1 MAAAMQVKKKN
12 TNISEKGSTKLVR
25 SKGGDIGVFIFLI
38 VMGAI
43 MFLPF
48 LYAIVQSIKPIDEI
62 FIYPPRFFVTTPTGD
77 NYFSL
82 FNLIEDSRVP
92 FTRYVFNSLITT
104 FFATGLHVIFSSMAA
119 FPLAKF
125 KFPGSKTYFDIIV
138 VSLLFTTQVTALP
151 LYIVMAKLHLIDTY
165 AAIIFP
171 AIGSSLGLFLMKQNI
186 TSIPDAIIEAARVD
200 GAGSM
205 RIFWTMIMPNV
216 KPAWLTCIIFSFQAV
231 WNDEGA
237 NFIYDESL
245 KVLPTMLHQIS
256 DGGIARVGESSAA
269 AVILMIPP
277 ILIFILSQAQILE
290 TMAHSGMKD

>member
-1 MAAAMQVKKKN
+1 MSSATILKLKKR
-12 TNISEKGSTKLVR
+12 NISEKGSAKISR
-25 SKGGDIGVFIFLI
+25 SRGGDIAVFLFLLAA
-38 VMGAI
+38 GLL

-62 FIYPPRFFVTTPTGD
+62 FIYPPRFFVTSPTGD
-77 NYFSL
+77 NYLSL
-82 FNLIEDSRVP
+82 LDLVEDSRIP
-92 FTRYVFNSLITT
+92 FSRYLFNSVLVT
-104 FFATGLHVIFSSMAA
+104 FFATGLHVIFASMAA

-125 KFPGSKTYFDIIV
+125 RFPGSKTYFNIIV

-171 AIGSSLGLFLMKQNI
+171 AIGSSLGLFLMKQFI
-186 TSIPDAIIEAARVD
+186 SGIPDAMIEAARVD
-200 GAGSM
+200 GASAI
-205 RIFWTMIMPNV
+205 RIFWSIVMPNV
-216 KPAWLTCIIFSFQAV
+216 KPAWLTCIIFSFQTV
-231 WNDEGA
+231 WNDEGS
-237 NFIYDESL
+237 NFIYSESL

-277 ILIFILSQAQILE
+277 ILIFVLSQSQILE

>member
-1 MAAAMQVKKKN
+1 MSSATILKLKKR
-12 TNISEKGSTKLVR
+12 NISEKGSAKISR
-25 SKGGDIGVFIFLI
+25 SRGGDVAVFLFLLAA
-38 VMGAI
+38 GLL

-62 FIYPPRFFVTTPTGD
+62 FIYPPRFFVTSPTGD
-77 NYFSL
+77 NYLSL
-82 FNLIEDSRVP
+82 LDLVEDSRIP
-92 FTRYVFNSLITT
+92 FSRYFFNSVLVT
-104 FFATGLHVIFSSMAA
+104 FFATGLHVIFASMAA

-125 KFPGSKTYFDIIV
+125 RFPGSKTYFNIIV

-171 AIGSSLGLFLMKQNI
+171 AIGSSLGLFLMKQFI
-186 TSIPDAIIEAARVD
+186 SGIPDAMIEAARVD
-200 GAGSM
+200 GASAI
-205 RIFWTMIMPNV
+205 RIFWSIVMPNV
-216 KPAWLTCIIFSFQAV
+216 KPAWLTCIIFSFQTV
-231 WNDEGA
+231 WNDEGS
-237 NFIYDESL
+237 NFIYSESL

-277 ILIFILSQAQILE
+277 ILIFVLSQSQILE

>member
-1 MAAAMQVKKKN
+1 MSSATILKLKKR
-12 TNISEKGSTKLVR
+12 NISEKGSAKVSR
-25 SKGGDIGVFIFLI
+25 SRGGDVAVFIFLLAA
-38 VMGAI
+38 GLL

-62 FIYPPRFFVTTPTGD
+62 FIYPPRFFVTSPTGD
-77 NYFSL
+77 NYLSLLDLVENSRIPFSRYL
-82 FNLIEDSRVP
+82 FNSVLV
-92 FTRYVFNSLITT
+92 T
-104 FFATGLHVIFSSMAA
+104 FFATGLHVIFASMAA

-125 KFPGSKTYFDIIV
+125 RFPGSKTYFNIIV

-171 AIGSSLGLFLMKQNI
+171 AIGSSLGLFLMKQFI
-186 TSIPDAIIEAARVD
+186 SGIPDAMIEAARVD
-200 GAGSM
+200 GASAI
-205 RIFWTMIMPNV
+205 RIFWSIVMPNV
-216 KPAWLTCIIFSFQAV
+216 KPAWLTCIIFSFQTV
-231 WNDEGA
+231 WNDEGS
-237 NFIYDESL
+237 NFIYSESL

-277 ILIFILSQAQILE
+277 ILIFVLSQSQILE

>member
-1 MAAAMQVKKKN
+1 MSSATILKLKKR
-12 TNISEKGSTKLVR
+12 NISEKGNAKISR
-25 SKGGDIGVFIFLI
+25 SRGGDVAVFLFLLAA
-38 VMGAI
+38 GLL

-62 FIYPPRFFVTTPTGD
+62 FIYPPRFFVTSPTGD
-77 NYFSL
+77 NYLSL
-82 FNLIEDSRVP
+82 LDLVEDSRIP
-92 FTRYVFNSLITT
+92 FSRYLFNSVFVT
-104 FFATGLHVIFSSMAA
+104 FFATGLHVIFASMAA

-125 KFPGSKTYFDIIV
+125 RFPGSKTYFNIIV

-171 AIGSSLGLFLMKQNI
+171 AIGSSLGLFLMKQFI
-186 TSIPDAIIEAARVD
+186 SGIPDAMIEAARVD
-200 GAGSM
+200 GASAI
-205 RIFWTMIMPNV
+205 RIFWSIVMPNV
-216 KPAWLTCIIFSFQAV
+216 KPAWLTCIIFSFQTV
-231 WNDEGA
+231 WNDEGS
-237 NFIYDESL
+237 NFIYSESL

-277 ILIFILSQAQILE
+277 ILIFVLSQSQILE

>member
-1 MAAAMQVKKKN
+1 MSSATILKLKKR
-12 TNISEKGSTKLVR
+12 NISEKGSTKISR
-25 SKGGDIGVFIFLI
+25 SRGGDVAVFLFLLAA
-38 VMGAI
+38 GLL

-62 FIYPPRFFVTTPTGD
+62 FIYPPRFFVTSPTGD
-77 NYFSL
+77 NYLSL
-82 FNLIEDSRVP
+82 LDLVEDSRIP
-92 FTRYVFNSLITT
+92 FSRYLFNSVLVT
-104 FFATGLHVIFSSMAA
+104 FFATGLHVIFASMAA

-125 KFPGSKTYFDIIV
+125 RFPGSKTYFNIIV

-171 AIGSSLGLFLMKQNI
+171 AIGSSLGLFLMKQFI
-186 TSIPDAIIEAARVD
+186 SGIPDAMIEAARVD
-200 GAGSM
+200 GASAI
-205 RIFWTMIMPNV
+205 RIFWSIVMPNV
-216 KPAWLTCIIFSFQAV
+216 KPAWLTCIIFSFQTV
-231 WNDEGA
+231 WNDEGS
-237 NFIYDESL
+237 NFIYSESL

-277 ILIFILSQAQILE
+277 ILIFVLSQSQILE

>member
-1 MAAAMQVKKKN
+1 MSSATILKLKKR
-12 TNISEKGSTKLVR
+12 NISEKGSAKVSR
-25 SKGGDIGVFIFLI
+25 SRGGDVAVFIFLLAA
-38 VMGAI
+38 GLL

-62 FIYPPRFFVTTPTGD
+62 FIYPPRFFVTSPTGD
-77 NYFSL
+77 NYLSL
-82 FNLIEDSRVP
+82 LDLVEDSRIP
-92 FTRYVFNSLITT
+92 FSRYLFNSVLVT
-104 FFATGLHVIFSSMAA
+104 FFATGLHVIFASMAA

-125 KFPGSKTYFDIIV
+125 RFPGSKTYFNIIV

-171 AIGSSLGLFLMKQNI
+171 AIGSSLGLFLMKQFI
-186 TSIPDAIIEAARVD
+186 SGIPDAMIEAARVD
-200 GAGSM
+200 GASAI
-205 RIFWTMIMPNV
+205 RIFWSIVMPNV
-216 KPAWLTCIIFSFQAV
+216 KPAWLTCIIFSFQTV
-231 WNDEGA
+231 WNDEGS
-237 NFIYDESL
+237 NFIYSESL

-277 ILIFILSQAQILE
+277 ILIFVLSQSQILE

>member
-1 MAAAMQVKKKN
+1 MSSATILKLKKR
-12 TNISEKGSTKLVR
+12 NISEKGSAKISR
-25 SKGGDIGVFIFLI
+25 SRGGDVAVFLFLLAA
-38 VMGAI
+38 GLL

-62 FIYPPRFFVTTPTGD
+62 FIYPPRFFVTSPTGD
-77 NYFSL
+77 NYLSL
-82 FNLIEDSRVP
+82 LDLVEDSRIP
-92 FTRYVFNSLITT
+92 FSRYLFNSVLVT
-104 FFATGLHVIFSSMAA
+104 FFATGLHVIFASMAA

-125 KFPGSKTYFDIIV
+125 RFPGSKTYFNIIV

-171 AIGSSLGLFLMKQNI
+171 AIGSSLGLFLMKQFI
-186 TSIPDAIIEAARVD
+186 SGIPDAMIEAARVD
-200 GAGSM
+200 GASAI
-205 RIFWTMIMPNV
+205 RIFWSIVMPNV
-216 KPAWLTCIIFSFQAV
+216 KPAWLTCIIFSFQTV
-231 WNDEGA
+231 WNDEGS
-237 NFIYDESL
+237 NFIYSESL

-277 ILIFILSQAQILE
+277 ILIFVLSQSQILE

>member
-1 MAAAMQVKKKN
+1 MSSATILKLKKR
-12 TNISEKGSTKLVR
+12 NISEKGSAKISR
-25 SKGGDIGVFIFLI
+25 SRGGDVAVFLFLLAA
-38 VMGAI
+38 GLL

-62 FIYPPRFFVTTPTGD
+62 FIYPPRFFVTSPTGD
-77 NYFSL
+77 NYLSL
-82 FNLIEDSRVP
+82 LDLVEDSRIP
-92 FTRYVFNSLITT
+92 FSRYLFNSVFVT
-104 FFATGLHVIFSSMAA
+104 FFATGLHVIFASMAA

-125 KFPGSKTYFDIIV
+125 RFPGSKTYFNIIV

-171 AIGSSLGLFLMKQNI
+171 AIGSSLGLFLMKQFI
-186 TSIPDAIIEAARVD
+186 SGIPDAMIEAARVD
-200 GAGSM
+200 GASAI
-205 RIFWTMIMPNV
+205 RIFWSIVMPNV
-216 KPAWLTCIIFSFQAV
+216 KPAWLTCIIFSFQTV
-231 WNDEGA
+231 WNDEGS
-237 NFIYDESL
+237 NFIYSESL

-277 ILIFILSQAQILE
+277 ILIFVLSQSQILE